1 MINKSI
7 DDHWMR
13 PNTKAG
19 TEEMRKRIKEMRG
32 FLKEAVKLDSGCAIA
47 FTQKIFEF
55 MFCNQKLLSLILI
68 LRFTT

>member
-32 FLKEAVKLDSGCAIA
+32 FFKEAVKLDSGCAIA
-47 FTQKIFEF
+47 FTQRIFEEY
-55 MFCNQKLLSLILI
+55 
-68 LRFTT
+68 FTFEWENNDTLV

>member
-13 PNTKAG
+13 PRTKAG
-19 TEEMRKRIKEMRG
+19 TEEMRKRIKEMRD

-47 FTQKIFEF
+47 FTQRIFEEY
-55 MFCNQKLLSLILI
+55 
-68 LRFTT
+68 FTFEWENNDTLV

>member
-32 FLKEAVKLDSGCAIA
+32 FLKEDVKLASGCAIA
-47 FTQKIFEF
+47 FTQRIFEEY
-55 MFCNQKLLSLILI
+55 
-68 LRFTT
+68 FTFEWENNDTLV

>member
-47 FTQKIFEF
+47 FHFRVGKQ
-55 MFCNQKLLSLILI
+55 
-68 LRFTT
+68 

>member
-32 FLKEAVKLDSGCAIA
+32 VLMEAVKLDSGCAIA
-47 FTQKIFEF
+47 FTQRIFEEY
-55 MFCNQKLLSLILI
+55 
-68 LRFTT
+68 FTFEWENNDTLV